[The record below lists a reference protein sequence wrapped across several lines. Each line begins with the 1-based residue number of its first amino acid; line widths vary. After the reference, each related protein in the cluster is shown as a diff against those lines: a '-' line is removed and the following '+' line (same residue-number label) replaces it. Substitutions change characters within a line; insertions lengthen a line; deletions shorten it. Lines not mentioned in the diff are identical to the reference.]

1 MTRAHLIAAALVCF
15 AFAACGASPVTLRQ
29 ETREFTPGD
38 YGDVYGRWT
47 RSADDF
53 DFGRLGEVLHVT
65 ATFESWEFRWGYV
78 VRYAED
84 HSFTTEERGRLLEE
98 TLLDARVRHRFFVTL
113 ATPIYRDG
121 DLTGNTSDIRVLMID
136 PSGRQIE
143 PVELVRIPRPSVDQ
157 RRYFPSIHRQRHT
170 FRMAFPAVAEDGL
183 PSIPRDASHVILR
196 FASAAG
202 VVNLR
207 WDLSEGP
214 EPLEV
219 VAYEPPPSIETTD
232 TAGAETPVEPVEPV
246 DPAAIAPTPE

>member
-1 MTRAHLIAAALVCF
+1 MSGRRLAALAALCL
-15 AFAACGASPVTLRQ
+15 AFAACGAGPVTLRQ

-78 VRYAED
+78 VRYADD
-84 HSFTTEERGRLLEE
+84 HSFTTEERSRLLEE

-121 DLTGNTSDIRVLMID
+121 DLTGTTSDIRVLMID
-136 PSGRQIE
+136 PSGRQVE
-143 PVELVRIPRPSVDQ
+143 PVELVRIPRPSADQ

-196 FASAAG
+196 FAAAAG
-202 VVNLR
+202 TVDLR

-219 VAYEPPPSIETTD
+219 VAYEAPPAMEGTPIEASPTAGGEAAPPPP
-232 TAGAETPVEPVEPV
+232 A
-246 DPAAIAPTPE
+246 DPAPAD